1 MRPLARWGSL
11 PLLAT
16 PFGTW
21 ALGLGEIELH
31 SALNQPLDAEIA
43 LVSATPEELAS
54 LDVSLAPL
62 ASFQRYGLDRP
73 AFLTSLEFEIG
84 RNAAGQD
91 VVRVTSTQS
100 IAEPFVTILVEAD
113 WARGRLLREYTVFL
127 DPPVLLPQS
136 AGADPVTPPASRE
149 PASAAGPINRPA
161 PAPTP
166 VEQVTPAPAPQPAEA
181 PAAPATSVA
190 GSDLGGSDGS
200 TYGPVQSGETLWAIA
215 STYRPAGVSINQAM
229 IAIFRANPEAFSGN
243 INILQRGAILRIP
256 AGADMSAIAAG
267 DATAEVQ
274 RQIDEWRPGGVPA
287 SDARLV
293 LVPPTEVPTEDAPA
307 EGSAAGQDGAETAEL
322 ESPVDASESGLAESD
337 GLLEVT
343 NTELAEL
350 QEQLAVDGEADL
362 AAVIDPPEAAD
373 PGVEL
378 ESEAAVDETPLDTA
392 VDPDNPFEEP
402 LADVAPPAEQA
413 EADAPAE
420 EPQAA
425 VTPPAVPAATTQTP
439 AESPSLVDRV
449 VTFVTSTAGL
459 IGGGLLLILVGA
471 FLFLRRRRAEVDDAT
486 GEWEALEADLDPSDE
501 DVLATSRMRAE
512 ADEDFVVEESAGFP
526 ADDGD
531 ADPAA
536 ASGVFAGFEDQDAEV
551 APAPTPVAAAP
562 EAADEAEADDE
573 ASQTLSSNTVIN
585 LEQADP
591 LAEADFHMAYGL
603 YDQAAE
609 LVQKALEADPHNVTY
624 RQKLLEVYFVWG
636 NKDAFVDAAG
646 ALKQDLGDDPGGEW
660 GKVVIMGK
668 QICPD
673 DPMFADSQAA
683 VSSDVDL
690 DLEAGAEPDLDLAFD
705 GTDAGAADGGEFDL
719 DVDFD
724 STLAETAESAADEL
738 LAPSDEPV
746 ASADEPV
753 ASADVAVAVPEETDL
768 ADDSLDIGE
777 STQAGLEAALFD
789 VDESAEKTTPGLE
802 AEAEDDASLAETI
815 ESPTV
820 EADLDIDFGD
830 DEALSIADSQ
840 TVEALPAE
848 DDSPTVEAIPD
859 ESVTAAEDDDV
870 TVETPT
876 IETQVPASDMTAELE
891 LGDLGL
897 DVTDLEGLDDVAADE
912 ASEADA
918 LSATAELRAVQAG
931 EELLSATGVT
941 QVLGPKDVEEHDLGE
956 LTNSTVE
963 AGSPDD
969 DTMLAAGFSAT
980 HADTEV
986 ISRPDGAGAG
996 GDDLDLDLDDL
1007 SQALDE
1013 GDTVEQETSGFD
1025 PSLFEDASETPVDID
1040 LGDGAAAVADTLAG
1054 PMDAQTMTE
1063 VGTKLDLARAYIDMG
1078 DPDGAKSILEE
1089 VLSEGDTGQRQEAQT
1104 LIDALP
1110 AA

>member
-1 MRPLARWGSL
+1 M
-11 PLLAT
+11 
-16 PFGTW
+16 
-21 ALGLGEIELH
+21 
-31 SALNQPLDAEIA
+31 
-43 LVSATPEELAS
+43 
-54 LDVSLAPL
+54 
-62 ASFQRYGLDRP
+62 
-73 AFLTSLEFEIG
+73 
-84 RNAAGQD
+84 
-91 VVRVTSTQS
+91 
-100 IAEPFVTILVEAD
+100 
-113 WARGRLLREYTVFL
+113 
-127 DPPVLLPQS
+127 
-136 AGADPVTPPASRE
+136 
-149 PASAAGPINRPA
+149 
-161 PAPTP
+161 
-166 VEQVTPAPAPQPAEA
+166 
-181 PAAPATSVA
+181 
-190 GSDLGGSDGS
+190 
-200 TYGPVQSGETLWAIA
+200 
-215 STYRPAGVSINQAM
+215 
-229 IAIFRANPEAFSGN
+229 
-243 INILQRGAILRIP
+243 
-256 AGADMSAIAAG
+256 
-267 DATAEVQ
+267 TA
-274 RQIDEWRPGGVPA
+274 RQISRR
-287 SDARLV
+287 S
-293 LVPPTEVPTEDAPA
+293 
-307 EGSAAGQDGAETAEL
+307 S
-322 ESPVDASESGLAESD
+322 
-337 GLLEVT
+337 
-343 NTELAEL
+343 
-350 QEQLAVDGEADL
+350 
-362 AAVIDPPEAAD
+362 DPPEAAD

-413 EADAPAE
+413 EADAPAD

-425 VTPPAVPAATTQTP
+425 VTPPAVPPVNTQTP

-459 IGGGLLLILVGA
+459 IGGGLLQILVGA

-501 DVLATSRMRAE
+501 DVLATEPHAGRGRRGFRRRRVGRLPRGRRRCGPGGSKRRFRGLRGSGRGGRAGTDPGRCSARKPRTRPKTRPARRSRAIPSSTSSRPIRLPKPT
-512 ADEDFVVEESAGFP
+512 FTWP
-526 ADDGD
+526 T
-531 ADPAA
+531 
-536 ASGVFAGFEDQDAEV
+536 ASTTRR
-551 APAPTPVAAAP
+551 P
-562 EAADEAEADDE
+562 
-573 ASQTLSSNTVIN
+573 
-585 LEQADP
+585 
-591 LAEADFHMAYGL
+591 
-603 YDQAAE
+603 E

-738 LAPSDEPV
+738 LAPSDELV
-746 ASADEPV
+746 APADEPV
-753 ASADVAVAVPEETDL
+753 ASADVAAAVPEETDL

-789 VDESAEKTTPGLE
+789 VDESAEKTTPGLEAEAEAE

-996 GDDLDLDLDDL
+996 AGGDDLDLDLDDL